1 MATGWRSSNTDE
13 GVAAAVR
20 LTSFDVRGFR
30 SLADIAAIPVSE
42 PTILAGHNDGGK
54 SAVIDALRFL
64 LGSYQLTDD
73 DRTYVDPSKG
83 ADDSGERC
91 GLTEVQG
98 RFELDHWEQEQWML
112 PGSVTLRRR
121 SLAGGQGHL
130 ELLASVP
137 EDERLRSPVSLL
149 VPELRT
155 LVSEYGLEPSGS
167 LKADLVSAVTN
178 YAKLHATTTAWIPVP
193 PEMVRRLPQVLVFG
207 GAEEKPDAAVRT
219 ALMGRFNEYI
229 NDPALR
235 GKLSEI
241 EAEIEGRLRI
251 DAKELC
257 EHIQSRCDDLG
268 EVTVAPQVSFRHGFV
283 GAPLGIARTSGQPV
297 SLERSG
303 QGSNRR
309 ILLAVWEWTSK
320 LLRQDE
326 AVAAADTVSEAGSE
340 SRGEILSLAPLTQT
354 IVIYDEPD
362 THLDYG
368 HQRRIMRLIRDQ
380 CELTHVNVVVATHS
394 MNLIDGVDIADVV
407 HLRLDAG
414 RTVVE
419 RLADDAHE
427 VIDGHLGAIA
437 ASVGLRNSVLLHE
450 RCFLAV
456 EGPSE
461 QQAFPLLFRLAEGIA
476 LQSAGIALWA
486 CGGNDG
492 ALNLAKYLVEHHRTV
507 VLAIDGDS
515 ASKKLFKQAHLTNV
529 FGARMNELVEFI
541 GKETNEQELEATFS
555 DEVWAKVANKIWP
568 KKEGPWSE
576 SAFRELRTSGKFS
589 EKVHSLLREGSESG
603 PSGKASMMAELAAYL
618 TDRTDIPDT
627 LLSLFSRLRALA
639 D

>member
-1 MATGWRSSNTDE
+1 MERSSNTHE

-30 SLADIAAIPVSE
+30 SLADISAILVSE

-64 LGSYQLTDD
+64 IGSYQLTDD

-91 GLTEVQG
+91 GLTEAQG
-98 RFELDHWEQEQWML
+98 RFELDHWEQERWTL

-121 SLAGGQGHL
+121 YLAGGQSHL

-137 EDERLRSPVSLL
+137 PDERLRSPASLR

-155 LVSEYGLEPSGS
+155 LVREYGLEPSGS

-193 PEMVRRLPQVLVFG
+193 SEMVRRLPQVLVFG
-207 GAEEKPDAAVRT
+207 GTEEKPDAAVRT

-229 NDPALR
+229 NDPALQ

-283 GAPLGIARTSGQPV
+283 AAPLGIARTSGQPV

-303 QGSNRR
+303 KGSNRR
-309 ILLAVWEWTSK
+309 ILLAVWEWTSR

-326 AVAAADTVSEAGSE
+326 AVAAVDILPEAGSDSHGE
-340 SRGEILSLAPLTQT
+340 SPSAPLTQT

-380 CELTHVNVVVATHS
+380 CELAHVNVIVATHS

-407 HLRLDAG
+407 HLRLKTG

-419 RLADDAHE
+419 RLVPRH
-427 VIDGHLGAIA
+427 
-437 ASVGLRNSVLLHE
+437 R
-450 RCFLAV
+450 
-456 EGPSE
+456 
-461 QQAFPLLFRLAEGIA
+461 RLM
-476 LQSAGIALWA
+476 
-486 CGGNDG
+486 
-492 ALNLAKYLVEHHRTV
+492 R
-507 VLAIDGDS
+507 
-515 ASKKLFKQAHLTNV
+515 
-529 FGARMNELVEFI
+529 
-541 GKETNEQELEATFS
+541 
-555 DEVWAKVANKIWP
+555 
-568 KKEGPWSE
+568 
-576 SAFRELRTSGKFS
+576 
-589 EKVHSLLREGSESG
+589 
-603 PSGKASMMAELAAYL
+603 
-618 TDRTDIPDT
+618 
-627 LLSLFSRLRALA
+627 
-639 D
+639 

>member
-1 MATGWRSSNTDE
+1 M
-13 GVAAAVR
+13 
-20 LTSFDVRGFR
+20 RGFR
-30 SLADIAAIPVSE
+30 SLADVSAIPVSE

-64 LGSYQLTDD
+64 IGLYQLTDD
-73 DRTYVDPSKG
+73 DRTYVDSSKC
-83 ADDSGERC
+83 ADDSGGRC
-91 GLTEVQG
+91 ELTEAQG
-98 RFELDHWEQEQWML
+98 QFDLDPWEQAQWTL
-112 PGSVTLRRR
+112 PDSVTLRR
-121 SLAGGQGHL
+121 SSQHGGQTHH
-130 ELLASVP
+130 ELLAAVP
-137 EDERLRSPVSLL
+137 PDERLRNPASLR
-149 VPELRT
+149 VPELKA
-155 LVSEYGLEPSGS
+155 LVTEYDLEPSSS
-167 LKADLVSAVTN
+167 LKADLVSALTN
-178 YAKLHATTTAWIPVP
+178 YANQHATATAWIPIP
-193 PEMVRRLPQVLVFG
+193 SAMARRLPQVLMFG
-207 GAEEKPDAAVRT
+207 GTEERPDVAVRT

-229 NDPALR
+229 NDPELQD
-235 GKLSEI
+235 KLCGI

-268 EVTVAPQVSFRHGFV
+268 EVSVAPQVSFRHGFV
-283 GAPLGIARTSGQPV
+283 AAPLGIARTSGQPV

-309 ILLAVWEWTSK
+309 ISLAVWEWTSK
-320 LLRQDE
+320 LLQQDE
-326 AVAAADTVSEAGSE
+326 AVAATPEAGSD
-340 SRGEILSLAPLTQT
+340 SNDEILSSAPLTQT

-380 CELTHVNVVVATHS
+380 CELAHVNVMVATHS

-407 HLRLDAG
+407 HLRLEAG

-461 QQAFPLLFRLAEGIA
+461 QQAFPLLFRLAEGMA

-507 VLAIDGDS
+507 VLAIDADS
-515 ASKKLFKQAHLTNV
+515 ASKKLFKEARLKDV

-541 GKETNEQELEATFS
+541 GKDTGEQEFEATFV
-555 DEVWAKVANKIWP
+555 DEVWTKVANEIWP
-568 KKEGPWSE
+568 KQEGAWSE
-576 SAFRELRTSGKFS
+576 IDFRNLRTEGKFS
-589 EKVHSLLREGSESG
+589 ENVHLLLKEGSESG
-603 PSGKASMMAELAAYL
+603 PSGKASMMTELAAHL
-618 TDRTDIPDT
+618 TDRADIPDT
-627 LLSLFSRLRALA
+627 LLSLFRRLRKLA